1 MPQPLWDAGESFQDR
16 FETLQGDLRYFRD
29 QFTRIAAEIKELQQ
43 TIHEHLHLTQNRRNF
58 ILTVLAAVYLPLS
71 FATSFFGMNISTAA
85 PPSPQGFFN
94 WTASWIE
101 NLPVDTQNS
110 TKALVSTIGSSGTLN
125 HSWKTFAITAAFLLV
140 TLPISSLFF
149 LIHLWR
155 FTGSVSSTLGS
166 GRGSGRGGGEWNR
179 RRLGRNFQKVDGV
192 GRRRKGGWALWRRC
206 IFMLYFRRAV
216 AYT

>member
-16 FETLQGDLRYFRD
+16 LETLQGDLRYFRD

-71 FATSFFGMNISTAA
+71 FATSFFGMNISTAT

-101 NLPVDTQNS
+101 YLPVDTQNS
-110 TKALVSTIGSSGTLN
+110 TKALVSTIGSSEALN
-125 HSWKTFAITAAFLLV
+125 HSRKTFAITAACLLV
-140 TLPISSLFF
+140 TLPLSLTIGTISRLAFRGTTYVATTYWHGLAVFPSLAFAACS
-149 LIHLWR
+149 I
-155 FTGSVSSTLGS
+155 
-166 GRGSGRGGGEWNR
+166 
-179 RRLGRNFQKVDGV
+179 
-192 GRRRKGGWALWRRC
+192 
-206 IFMLYFRRAV
+206 
-216 AYT
+216 